1 MQNWLQFF
9 EIVLDFS
16 ATIILMMLIVLVNIG
31 LKWLPSKNKIS
42 FFLLLFLSFKLVAFS
57 FVILG
62 FEFGYKFYI
71 LLLPSILLIGPLM
84 TRFTQSTLLMQKSP
98 LFDSK
103 TIMLWL
109 TGIILLVPYLIV
121 PTSVAQRSPSELP
134 WLLFISV
141 NAFVFLFVVTSG
153 MHFIRMN
160 LQFYR
165 GALYTVGYSEDT
177 YLWLKGVWFSMT
189 LLWISLLYN
198 MISGVID
205 FPWPTI
211 ISTVTS
217 GLDILVLF
225 SLAIVTALYCKKP
238 VEQPVV
244 NLCREVEKYE
254 KSALSKDLAQ
264 NILDSV
270 DNVMHTDKLFLDSN
284 LNIEKLAK
292 IISSPPQYLSQ
303 AINQYRQ
310 VNFYELIASYRIEYA
325 QQLLKQAPE
334 KSILTV
340 AMDAGFNS
348 KSSFNKTFKKIT
360 TITPSQYKKEIAL

>member
-1 MQNWLQFF
+1 MQNWVQFF

-16 ATIILMMLIVLVNIG
+16 STIILIMLVILVNIG

-42 FFLLLFLSFKLVAFS
+42 FFLLLFLSFKLVGFS

-62 FEFGYKFYI
+62 IEFGYKFYI

-98 LFDSK
+98 LFDSNS
-103 TIMLWL
+103 IILWL
-109 TGIILLVPYLIV
+109 TGIILLLPYLIV
-121 PTSVAQRSPSELP
+121 PTSIAQRPPSELP
-134 WLLFISV
+134 LLLTVSV

-160 LQFYR
+160 LKFYY
-165 GALYTVGYSEDT
+165 GALYSVGYSENT

-189 LLWISLLYN
+189 LLWVSLLYN

-205 FPWPTI
+205 IEWPRI
-211 ISTVTS
+211 ISTIAS
-217 GLDILVLF
+217 ALDIFVLF
-225 SLAIVTALYCKKP
+225 SLAIVTALYCKNP
-238 VEQPVV
+238 VDQPVI
-244 NLCREVEKYE
+244 NLCNEVEKYE
-254 KSALSKDLAQ
+254 KSALSKELAHD
-264 NILDSV
+264 ILKSV
-270 DNVMHTDKLFLDSN
+270 DKVMHEDKLFLNSN
-284 LNIEKLAK
+284 LSVEKLAK
-292 IISSPPQYLSQ
+292 VIASPPQYLSQ

-325 QQLLKQAPE
+325 QQLLKQAPG

-348 KSSFNKTFKKIT
+348 KSTFNKTFKKIT
-360 TITPSQYKKEIAL
+360 SITPSQYKKELIL